1 MKKIKTRGFTLIEL
15 LVFVVIICVLAA
27 IALPQY
33 QLVAEKARSAEALTI
48 LGKVKRSAEGYRA
61 FKGTYPEDL
70 TKISIGLPQSKLWDY
85 SVSPQEVTATRKG
98 GSAGFS
104 KSYQIAFRYDGQGI
118 PRIVCRSTDDKDYAE
133 KICKALGATTT
144 DGGTFP
150 NQNWIL

>member
-1 MKKIKTRGFTLIEL
+1 MKYDKGFTLIEL

-27 IALPQY
+27 IAFPQY
-33 QLVAEKARSAEALTI
+33 QLVVEKARSAEAMTI
-48 LGKVKRSAEGYRA
+48 LGKVKRYAEGYRSV
-61 FKGTYPEDL
+61 KGSYPDDL

-118 PRIVCRSTDDKDYAE
+118 ARIVCRSTDDQDYGE
-133 KICKALGATTT
+133 KICKALGAIIT
-144 DGGTFP
+144 DGGAFP

>member
-1 MKKIKTRGFTLIEL
+1 MSLVNNKGFTLIEL
-15 LVFVVIICVLAA
+15 LVVVLIIGILAA

-61 FKGTYPEDL
+61 FKGAYPDDL

-118 PRIVCRSTDDKDYAE
+118 ARIVCRSTDDQDYAE

-144 DGGTFP
+144 DGGAFP